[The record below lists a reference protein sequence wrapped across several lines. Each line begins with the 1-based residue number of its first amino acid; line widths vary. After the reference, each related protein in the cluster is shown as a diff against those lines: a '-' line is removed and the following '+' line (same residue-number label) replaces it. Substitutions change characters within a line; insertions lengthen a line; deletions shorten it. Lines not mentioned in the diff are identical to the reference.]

1 MRHLTLGAA
10 VTSATLGL
18 LSCDPSPTMP
28 RLDQLTMDVVGGD
41 GQTGPVGT
49 ELAPLIVKVTS
60 GGNPVAG
67 QVLNF
72 RVVSGGG
79 SVYGGTELTDDH
91 GIAQEL
97 WTLGTKA
104 SESQKVEVRAVEST
118 TGAEKVFGTFT
129 ATALAGPA
137 SLLKLAVGDQQTAG
151 VGQTVATPPAVLVTD
166 QYGNPVAGIPVGFAV
181 ASGGGTV
188 SGASATTTG
197 SGIAAAGSWT
207 LGPSAG
213 PNSLMATSAGLT
225 GSPVTFM
232 ATATGPAG
240 LTVTNYRG
248 DGQAQHAGTMLRI
261 APAAQVTDQNGHPV
275 AGVTVTFS
283 VTAGGGSITGPTQV
297 TDGSGIATVGSWTL
311 GPVPGVNEL
320 KATFNTGVSRGSTIF
335 VATGMAGDSWTTKA
349 SMPTARYYPG
359 AATINGILYALG
371 GQAGGGALATV
382 EAYDPAGNTWTTKAS
397 MPTARVALGVAVVN
411 GVLYAVGGQ
420 NGSGGLLATVEA
432 YDPTSNTWTTKA
444 SMPTARG
451 NLGVAAINGILYAVG
466 GQGPGGALAT
476 VEAYDPVVNTW
487 TTKGSMPTA
496 RVSLGVAIVN
506 GVLYAVGGYNS
517 GGALTTVEAF
527 DPASNTW
534 TTKASMPT
542 ARGGLGVAAI
552 SVVLYAVGGDNNGI
566 LATVEAYDPTT
577 DTWKTKAS
585 MPTARV
591 YPGVAAINGMLYAVG
606 GQNGGGVLATV
617 EAYQP

>member
-1 MRHLTLGAA
+1 MRHLTIAAA
-10 VTSATLGL
+10 VATATLGL
-18 LSCDPSPTMP
+18 LSCDQSPTMP

-41 GQTGPVGT
+41 GQTGLVGT

-104 SESQKVEVRAVEST
+104 SELQKVEVRAVESN
-118 TGAEKVFGTFT
+118 TGAQKVFGTFT

-137 SLLKLAVGDQQTAG
+137 TLLKLAAGDQQTAG
-151 VGQTVATPPAVLVTD
+151 VGQPVATPPAALVSD
-166 QYGNPVAGIPVGFAV
+166 QYGNPVAGTAVTFAV
-181 ASGGGTV
+181 ISGGGSVT
-188 SGASATTTG
+188 GASGTTG
-197 SGIAAAGSWT
+197 SNGIATAGRWT
-207 LGPSAG
+207 LGPTAG
-213 PNSLMATSAGLT
+213 TNTLTAMSAGLT
-225 GSPVTFM
+225 GSPLTFT

-240 LTVTNYRG
+240 LNIANYRG
-248 DGQAQHAGTMLRI
+248 DGQTQRAGTMLPI
-261 APAAQVTDQNGHPV
+261 APATQVTDQNGHPV

-283 VTAGGGSITGPTQV
+283 VTAGGGSITSPAQL
-297 TDGSGIATVGSWTL
+297 TDVNGIATVGSWTL
-311 GPVPGVNEL
+311 GTAPGINEL

-335 VATGMAGDSWTTKA
+335 VGNGTAGNVWTAKA
-349 SMPTARYYPG
+349 SMPTARYFPA
-359 AATINGILYALG
+359 AATIDGILYALG

-476 VEAYDPVVNTW
+476 VEAYDPVGNTW

-517 GGALTTVEAF
+517 GGALATVEAY

-534 TTKASMPT
+534 TTQASMPT

-552 SVVLYAVGGDNNGI
+552 SGVLYAVGGDNNGI
-566 LATVEAYDPTT
+566 LATVEAYDPVGNTWTT
-577 DTWKTKAS
+577 KGS